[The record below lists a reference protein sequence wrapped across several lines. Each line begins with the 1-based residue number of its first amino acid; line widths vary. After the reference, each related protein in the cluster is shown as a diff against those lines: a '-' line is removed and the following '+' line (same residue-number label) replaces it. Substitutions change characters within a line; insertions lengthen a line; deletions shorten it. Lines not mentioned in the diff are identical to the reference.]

1 MHDLTFAMQFACL
14 PAVCGLGPI
23 LLQTSNL
30 HDVAFPLLQRV
41 QIFAIKLVRGS
52 LKFCKRG
59 TRGGRDSGRKYRGP
73 KDRLSSKDYL
83 ANTCIGSSFGDCSD
97 WPHPIISL
105 KRTLGSGRILDL
117 LLW

>member
-14 PAVCGLGPI
+14 PAVCRLGPI

-30 HDVAFPLLQRV
+30 HDVAFPVLQRV

-59 TRGGRDSGRKYRGP
+59 TPGLAAGLMIYLPAACCILSINRARNLIPSG
-73 KDRLSSKDYL
+73 
-83 ANTCIGSSFGDCSD
+83 
-97 WPHPIISL
+97 SL
-105 KRTLGSGRILDL
+105 VMKIHNSAAA
-117 LLW
+117 